1 MADRDTLIAVLKQ
14 TGRRLR
20 RNRALGLAMFA
31 AVGVVGAV
39 AVAQFLEG
47 VQAARRGPSGHSLTV
62 TVLLVAVGF
71 AAIAVWSL
79 MQASR
84 VTLERAA
91 AEADARAGLDDTL
104 KSALW
109 FSRDAA
115 PTPWIAMLLSRAAA
129 AARSLDP
136 ARLIPFVVPRGL
148 RVAAVSVIVLLV
160 VARVAPALV
169 PASDAI
175 AASQAAAASRTDDV
189 ALLRDLADQAERAGD
204 AATADKLRKLLAALQ
219 DPAASAADRQRALA
233 AARAALDQRGLEA
246 GASLESLR
254 QLADNLGNRDDLRE
268 VAEALRQGD
277 VAKAAEALKKVAAAR
292 GEKSDEAAKTSVGAE
307 KSIAEELKDAIQ
319 SSAPGAGEDKGGET
333 QGKLAKAVQGLQE
346 LAQKLDV
353 QQQANQAGRKLD
365 ALSMS
370 LSRQS
375 ALSAAR
381 YGQSQGV
388 PNSGESPDTGNASI
402 KGGTLYRLGAV
413 AKEKQAGQRE
423 GGRAGDSS
431 GNNQGEPVVGDEI
444 ARIDAK
450 YQLEALRGRDADAP
464 DGPDEKFYAASRAG
478 DAKTAF
484 ANVTPSYRHAAEE
497 PMAAERI
504 ALRHR
509 SIVKQYFS
517 QVQEQPPK

>member
-14 TGRRLR
+14 TERRLR

-47 VQAARRGPSGHSLTV
+47 VQAVRRGPSGHSLTV

-79 MQASR
+79 MRASR

-169 PASDAI
+169 PASDAV
-175 AASQAAAASRTDDV
+175 AAGEAAAAARIDDA

-204 AATADKLRKLLAALQ
+204 AATADKLRQLLAALQ